1 MVRHVWTTQKMQP
14 FSQQIIHIL
23 FHNHKF
29 NFLGCFLFQ
38 LFLLDCP
45 CVPLSPW
52 LWLISL
58 LITTFSLFLE
68 QKNISSSFLCHHFLS
83 VCLSL
88 SLSLS
93 LSVYLPVYPS
103 VRCVSVSFFT
113 LPNILSLCPQFHCIF
128 IFYEHL
134 YLSNVFKLIESF
146 ST

>member
-93 LSVYLPVYPS
+93 LFIFQFILQSDVYLYPS
-103 VRCVSVSFFT
+103 LLYLTYFRCAPNFTVSLYFT
-113 LPNILSLCPQFHCIF
+113 NIF
-128 IFYEHL
+128 ICQMC
-134 YLSNVFKLIESF
+134 LS
-146 ST
+146 